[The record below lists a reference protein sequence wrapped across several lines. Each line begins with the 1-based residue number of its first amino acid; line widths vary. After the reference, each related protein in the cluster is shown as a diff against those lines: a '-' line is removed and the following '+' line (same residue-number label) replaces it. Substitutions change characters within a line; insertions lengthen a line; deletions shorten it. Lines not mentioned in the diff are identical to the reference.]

1 MQIKQ
6 RVIKTNFL
14 KYFAN
19 LVRVISAQQWRRDK
33 VFVVLMKE
41 VKNHRIYV
49 RELQLLRR
57 EREINFLIFKNE
69 YFELFT
75 KVQSYTWLK
84 EISYIYFSAT

>member
-1 MQIKQ
+1 
-6 RVIKTNFL
+6 
-14 KYFAN
+14 
-19 LVRVISAQQWRRDK
+19 
-33 VFVVLMKE
+33 MKE